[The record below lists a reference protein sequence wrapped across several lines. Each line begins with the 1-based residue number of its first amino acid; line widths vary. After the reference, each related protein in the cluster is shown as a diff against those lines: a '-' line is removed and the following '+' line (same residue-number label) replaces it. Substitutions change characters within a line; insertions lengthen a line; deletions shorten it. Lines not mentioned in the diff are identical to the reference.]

1 MVRSIDPGAFDD
13 PRPPRFAP
21 LRRTVT
27 DRILRFGPVSFG
39 PVSFGPVSIMRPG
52 KLRVAIA
59 GAGLMGQWHRAAAQR
74 AGATV
79 VAIADPDPARAARL
93 AGKAAGKTV
102 AVFSDVAAM
111 LDSTRPDVLHICTP
125 TATHAALLALA
136 AARGV
141 HVLAEK
147 PMAADT
153 VQTQAL
159 LDLAQ
164 AHRILLCP
172 VHQYAF
178 QTSVETILRD
188 RARAGVVALVDLAFF
203 SAGAVGQPPG
213 TYPAIAADILP
224 HPISILQRLFP
235 GALPAPADWQ
245 VTTAGPDAG
254 PDSGSY
260 MLSTTMGG
268 ALVRISL
275 SLTARPTCATLDYRG
290 STGSFAADHFHD
302 YVLFRGGIASRR
314 SKMTRPFSDALGH
327 LGLAATNLAARALR
341 RELAYP
347 GLLAL
352 CRRFY
357 AAVERVGLDGAQS
370 SPISAEDILAGAAL
384 RDHFIAATRAGGP
397 EA

>member
-1 MVRSIDPGAFDD
+1 MVRSIDPGAFDER
-13 PRPPRFAP
+13 RPPRFAP
-21 LRRTVT
+21 LRRIVT
-27 DRILRFGPVSFG
+27 DCILRPGPVSSG
-39 PVSFGPVSIMRPG
+39 PVSMARADR
-52 KLRVAIA
+52 LRVAIA
-59 GAGLMGQWHRAAAQR
+59 GAGLMGRWHRAAAQG

-79 VAIADPDPARAARL
+79 VAIADPDPARAGRL
-93 AGKAAGKTV
+93 AGKTV

-141 HVLAEK
+141 HVFAEK

-159 LDLAQ
+159 LALAQ
-164 AHRILLCP
+164 AHGILLCP

-188 RARAGVVALVDLAFF
+188 RARAGVAALVDLAFF
-203 SAGAVGQPPG
+203 SAGAAGQPPAA
-213 TYPAIAADILP
+213 YAAIAADILP
-224 HPISILQRLFP
+224 HPVSILQRLFP

-245 VTTAGPDAG
+245 VTPAGPGVG
-254 PDSGSY
+254 PGVGSY
-260 MLSTTMGG
+260 MLSTTMAG

-302 YVLFRGGIASRR
+302 YVLFRGGPATRR

-341 RELAYP
+341 GEMAYP

-357 AAVERVGLDGAQS
+357 VAVERVGVDGAQN

-384 RDHFIAATRAGGP
+384 RDHFRIVTRAGGP

>member
-1 MVRSIDPGAFDD
+1 M
-13 PRPPRFAP
+13 
-21 LRRTVT
+21 
-27 DRILRFGPVSFG
+27 DRILRRGPVSSG
-39 PVSFGPVSIMRPG
+39 PVSFGPVSIMRAD

-79 VAIADPDPARAARL
+79 VAIADPARAARL
-93 AGKAAGKTV
+93 AGKTV

-111 LDSTRPDVLHICTP
+111 LDRVKPDVLHICTP
-125 TATHAALLALA
+125 TATHAALLEVA

-141 HVLAEK
+141 HVFVEK

-153 VQTQAL
+153 AQTQAL

-164 AHRILLCP
+164 AHGILLCP

-178 QTSVETILRD
+178 QTSVDTILRD
-188 RARAGVVALVDLAFF
+188 RARAGVAALVDLAFF
-203 SAGAVGQPPG
+203 SAGAAGQPA
-213 TYPAIAADILP
+213 TAYPAIAADILP

-245 VTTAGPDAG
+245 VTTAGPDSGA
-254 PDSGSY
+254 DSGSY

-268 ALVRISL
+268 ALLRISL

-357 AAVERVGLDGAQS
+357 AAVERVGVEGAQS

-384 RDHFIAATRAGGP
+384 RDHFRVVTRAGGP

>member
-1 MVRSIDPGAFDD
+1 MDC
-13 PRPPRFAP
+13 
-21 LRRTVT
+21 
-27 DRILRFGPVSFG
+27 ILRFGPVSSG
-39 PVSFGPVSIMRPG
+39 PVSSGPVSSGPVSSGRPG

-141 HVLAEK
+141 HVFAEK
-147 PMAADT
+147 PMVADT

-164 AHRILLCP
+164 AHAILLCP

-178 QTSVETILRD
+178 QSSVDTILRD

-203 SAGAVGQPPG
+203 SAGAVGQPPAA
-213 TYPAIAADILP
+213 YAAIAADILP
-224 HPISILQRLFP
+224 HPVSILQRLFP

-245 VTTAGPDAG
+245 VTPAGAGPG
-254 PDSGSY
+254 VGSY

-302 YVLFRGGIASRR
+302 YVLFRGGPANRR

-357 AAVERVGLDGAQS
+357 AAVERVGVEGAQN

-384 RDHFIAATRAGGP
+384 RDHFRVVTRAGGP